1 MMKGTIQ
8 SQPLLLVQSTGGGK
22 LAVPQTCG
30 SAVPGVTIVIEN
42 TLALYADQVSKFD
55 KVEAEG
61 SHIFTIQLDRFKS
74 RSKRQ
79 YVIDTINLFIDRS
92 NTNQPLNA
100 SIFIF
105 ASPERLVSDD
115 WLPTIQN
122 IVNNKC
128 LSLLCVDEVHQFVE
142 YGTTFRTTF
151 RTIKDLLLIP
161 MLVQSTSTMQNNKF
175 INTTVPILFMSATMN
190 KSILSQLESMLWIQF
205 EAPNIYWI
213 SMQHL

>member
-1 MMKGTIQ
+1 MMMKGRIQ

-22 LAVPQTCG
+22 SAVPQTCG

-42 TLALYADQVSKFD
+42 TLALCADQVSKFD
-55 KVEAEG
+55 KLEAEG
-61 SHIFTIQLDRFKS
+61 SHIFTIQLDQFKS
-74 RSKRQ
+74 RSERQ

-105 ASPERLVSDD
+105 ASPERLVSDK

-128 LSLLCVDEVHQFVE
+128 LSLLCVDEVHQFVK
-142 YGTTFRTTF
+142 YGTTF
-151 RTIKDLLLIP
+151 
-161 MLVQSTSTMQNNKF
+161 
-175 INTTVPILFMSATMN
+175 
-190 KSILSQLESMLWIQF
+190 
-205 EAPNIYWI
+205 
-213 SMQHL
+213 